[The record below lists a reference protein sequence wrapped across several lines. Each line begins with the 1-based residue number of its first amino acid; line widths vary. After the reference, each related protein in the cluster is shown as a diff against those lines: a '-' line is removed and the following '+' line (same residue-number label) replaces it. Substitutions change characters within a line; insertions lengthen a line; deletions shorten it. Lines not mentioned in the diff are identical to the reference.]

1 MTGQSRITG
10 ACIEKKIMTENIKDD
25 KITWHSFEVDAIL
38 KELKSS
44 QEDGL
49 NQEEVQKRLEQYGE
63 NKLPEKKG
71 KHPLLRFLSHFHNV
85 LIYVLLVASVVTA
98 LMAHWIDTFVILAV
112 VIANAV
118 VGFIQEGKA
127 EKALEGIKKMLSLE
141 AQVTRDE
148 KKQKISAEE
157 IVPGD
162 IIHLKSGSKVPADI
176 RVIQAKNFRVEE
188 SPLTGESTD
197 VEKQTDPVEEDA
209 VLGDRISMAYSGTLV
224 TYGTATGVVVE
235 TGANTE
241 IGKITGMI
249 SDVEEFTT
257 PLLQKIDAFALRL
270 SVVILVFASAFFAFG
285 FFFRDYSLP
294 ELFMATIGVIVASIP
309 EGLPAIITIALAVG
323 VQRMASRNAIIRRL
337 PSVETLG
344 SVSVICSDKTG
355 TLTRNEM
362 TARTVRTAECE
373 YHIEGSG
380 YKPEGSIKKSRRSG
394 DSGDSPDNNGK
405 IEDDDTEKADDNTE
419 KVNDLS
425 AEPVLERLLQVAKA
439 CNDASVEKAA
449 GGDGVMDAEYE
460 NDGKN
465 GKVGEV
471 GKEGNGGDDTAGAE
485 DGKEVENKQEVE
497 ESGGGAD
504 GEWKLNGS
512 PTEGALVTLALK
524 AGLEDF
530 KPKRID
536 DIPFESEHK
545 YMATLNEV
553 DGKRFIFLKGAPER
567 LLDVCKK
574 QAVSGGTKDMD
585 TDFWKEEMETIA
597 GRGQRLMGLAF
608 REVEDGVD
616 SIGHD
621 DVEDGMIFLGLV
633 GILDPPREEVFDSIE
648 ECKGAG
654 IRVIM
659 ITGDHA
665 ITAEA
670 IARELGIGDEEGAI
684 SGTELENMDDDEMS
698 DVVMKYN
705 VFARTSPEHK
715 LRLVKAL
722 QRNNKLCAM
731 TGDGVNDAPALK
743 RANIGVAMGIKG
755 TEVSKDASEMVLA
768 DDNFAT
774 IVNAVEEGRTVY
786 DNIRKTILFILPT
799 NGAEALVLIAAIIL
813 GVTMPITPVQILWVN
828 MVTAVTLALALA
840 FEPMEK
846 KVMELSPRDPD
857 EPILGGYFLW
867 RIVLV
872 SVLIGGFTFLIS
884 NLFYVGDADIDRVRT
899 MAVNTLVAG
908 QLFYLLNCRKF
919 YEGIF
924 SRAFFGNKY
933 VFLAIGVLVLFQLLF
948 TYAPFMNALFQT
960 SPISL
965 MEWGYVTGAGLIVLF
980 VVEIEKKMSRNF
992 LLHR

>member
-1 MTGQSRITG
+1 MSDKEKGQQ
-10 ACIEKKIMTENIKDD
+10 KK
-25 KITWHSFEVDAIL
+25 WHSFEADAVL

-49 NQEEVQKRLEQYGE
+49 GQDEVQKRLERYGE
-63 NKLPEKKG
+63 NKIPESKG

-85 LIYVLLVASVVTA
+85 LIYVLLVAAVVTA

-112 VIANAV
+112 VLANAV

-141 AQVTRDE
+141 AQVIRDG

-176 RVIQAKNFRVEE
+176 RIVQAKSFRVEE

-197 VEKQTDPVEEDA
+197 VEKDTDPVSEDA
-209 VLGDRISMAYSGTLV
+209 VLGDRICMAYSGTLV

-241 IGKITGMI
+241 IGKITEMI
-249 SDVEEFTT
+249 SGVEEFTT
-257 PLLQKIDAFALRL
+257 PLLKKIDAFALRL
-270 SVVILVFASAFFAFG
+270 SVVILVLSAAFFAFG
-285 FFFRDYSLP
+285 YFFRDYSLA

-362 TARTVRTAECE
+362 TARTIRTAEDE
-373 YHIEGSG
+373 FHIDGSG
-380 YKPEGSIKKSRRSG
+380 YKPEGSIRKSQKNG
-394 DSGDSPDNNGK
+394 KSGDSPDEAG
-405 IEDDDTEKADDNTE
+405 E
-419 KVNDLS
+419 KVDDLS
-425 AEPVLERLLQVAKA
+425 AEPVLERLLQSARA
-439 CNDASVEKAA
+439 CNDASVERVAD
-449 GGDGVMDAEYE
+449 GDEVMDAENG
-460 NDGKN
+460 NDGNGGKN

-471 GKEGNGGDDTAGAE
+471 GKEGNGGDETLDSE
-485 DGKEVENKQEVE
+485 DEKEVEDRKEVE
-497 ESGGGAD
+497 EGRAGND
-504 GEWKLNGS
+504 GKWKLNGS

-524 AGLEDF
+524 GGMKDF

-574 QAVSGGTKDMD
+574 QAVSEGTKEMD
-585 TDFWKEEMETIA
+585 PDFWKEEMEKIA
-597 GRGQRLMGLAF
+597 SRGQRLMGIAY
-608 REVEDGVD
+608 READEGKD
-616 SIGHD
+616 SISHD
-621 DVEDGMIFLGLV
+621 DVEGDMIFLGLV
-633 GILDPPREEVFDSIE
+633 GILDPPRDEVFDSIE

-670 IARELGIGDEEGAI
+670 IAQELGIADEEGTI
-684 SGTELENMDDDEMS
+684 SGSELEKMDDDELS
-698 DVVMKYN
+698 KVVMKHS

-715 LRLVKAL
+715 LRLVEAL

-743 RANIGVAMGIKG
+743 RADIGIAMGIKG

-799 NGAEALVLIAAIIL
+799 NGAEALVLITAIVL

-867 RIVLV
+867 RIALV
-872 SVLIGGFTFLIS
+872 SVLIGGFTFLLS
-884 NLFYVGDADIDRVRT
+884 NMFYVGDADMDRVRT
-899 MAVNTLVAG
+899 IAVNTLVAG

-924 SRAFFGNKY
+924 SQAFFGNKY
-933 VFLAIGVLVLFQLLF
+933 VFMAIGALVLLQLLF

-992 LLHR
+992 LLRR